1 MLKMWTGPSMGEIGR
16 VKCSAVTDSEIE
28 CMQPSDEYVF
38 CGHVDGGVTVWRNE
52 LILHRHIADVCGGEW
67 IHSMSF
73 FGNFIFVVGWNDE
86 TDGRHNLRIIDM
98 SGAEPT
104 THVRRIPFEQ
114 RDHRWCRLLSLRD
127 GVAMSVG
134 GSPSPSNIYVMR
146 F

>member
-1 MLKMWTGPSMGEIGR
+1 M
-16 VKCSAVTDSEIE
+16 DS
-28 CMQPSDEYVF
+28 
-38 CGHVDGGVTVWRNE
+38 VDVVVWE
-52 LILHRHIADVCGGEW
+52 LRFRYWSV
-67 IHSMSF
+67 
-73 FGNFIFVVGWNDE
+73 NDE

-114 RDHRWCRLLSLRD
+114 RDHRYCSLLSLRD

-134 GSPSPSNIYVMR
+134 SPSNIYVMR